1 MTTAMALI
9 RSNVSRNSSVKLE
22 SFPIAAA
29 LRQLNVLIMTG
40 GLLLHFLGIYV
51 PYFYAS
57 LYGQAL
63 GASPY
68 TALQISAAL
77 NAATFFGRFA
87 MGAISD
93 KIGHSN
99 ALVLCVIASAMLSFA
114 WQAVSSL
121 PGMFVW
127 VVFYGWFS
135 GASISLQSPAIIP
148 LVPAPKTTLMS
159 PYIAILCQ
167 ISSFGS
173 LAGNP
178 IAGALLRDRQTNFPQ
193 ALGDLNYR
201 PEDFHSIM
209 WFVGAVLFAAA
220 ICYQVVRYRYS
231 PNMLT
236 KA

>member
-1 MTTAMALI
+1 
-9 RSNVSRNSSVKLE
+9 
-22 SFPIAAA
+22 
-29 LRQLNVLIMTG
+29 MTG
-40 GLLLHFLGIYV
+40 GLLLHFIGIYV

-63 GASPY
+63 GAAPY
-68 TALQISAAL
+68 TAFQITAVL
-77 NAATFFGRFA
+77 NAATFFGRFV

-99 ALVLCVIASAMLSFA
+99 ALVLCVTASAMLCFA
-114 WQAVSSL
+114 WQAVSNL
-121 PGMFVW
+121 AGIFVW

-148 LVPAPKTTLMS
+148 LVPAPKTKLMG

-167 ISSFGS
+167 LSSFGS
-173 LAGNP
+173 LAGSP
-178 IAGALLRDRQTNFPQ
+178 IAGALLRDRHSNLSQGLEDPT
-193 ALGDLNYR
+193 YR
-201 PEDFHSIM
+201 PEDFHSMM

-220 ICYQVVRYRYS
+220 IFYQVVRYRHT